1 MALFDQ
7 DVNKPSRTQQN
18 AFLRAL
24 GETARREPW
33 KRTLL
38 QLAWTAGPVTYLAL
52 QGGYVI
58 GYGQSAPPNLFIYF
72 AFYTVIAGAASVVLR
87 IIYNATRGERVNELQ
102 EKVDLVLDRLPDLIM
117 HIRDHQLS
125 RYTGEDRLHLAAKF
139 LLENTDATEGTV
151 HYAVY
156 ALTGDRKLAETAERI
171 DILRKNGLASL
182 VADEFN
188 AIHERVSK
196 QAEKLK
202 TASAGL
208 SDILLQRFKGDPPST
223 KRGRPRSRGFIN
235 RVLASLEEEN
245 LNLIS
250 LTDIEEMLTL
260 AFEFVA
266 GRRFKI
272 FSIRYYGTTK
282 FTESSGRVE
291 NARRGYRSATYKRNS
306 IIRLI
311 ADTLSVTDYGDALP
325 AANPALPEIQ
335 HLYEESVE
343 AFDRLYASVKRKR
356 NPVEIA
362 IYRKVFGLFRILE
375 QAERRVRQQRKNLE
389 RTLEK
394 FWEIRAHYASEYP
407 LNINKTGSRFK
418 GSVRL
423 CEREI
428 ELPLDRRLAF
438 TESFFN
444 LFNEVWWI
452 SPRPGVMRNLES
464 YRKSE
469 RQIARLKKV
478 AQEIARLL
486 DREINLA
493 GFQIQQSIESS
504 RAPNLL
510 ALDTNLTTKTRIAWA
525 LSLVQD
531 IRHDDRPLLYR
542 MLRVLVDYHGV
553 SLTEETIETLTD
565 EYGLDRSV
573 LEAMHPEPENVEA
586 QELLFAPVFSVRP
599 LDKKYSELMDVL
611 R

>member
-1 MALFDQ
+1 MALI
-7 DVNKPSRTQQN
+7 NRNGGKTSRAQQN

-33 KRTLL
+33 RRTIL

-72 AFYTVIAGAASVVLR
+72 AFYTVIAGAASVILR

-102 EKVDLVLDRLPDLIM
+102 EKVNLVLDRLPDLIM

-125 RYTGEDRLHLAAKF
+125 RYTDEDRLHLAAKF
-139 LLENTDATEGTV
+139 LLENTDATERAV
-151 HYAVY
+151 KYAVN

-182 VADEFN
+182 VTEEFH
-188 AIHERVSK
+188 AVQERVNRH
-196 QAEKLK
+196 AEKLK
-202 TASAGL
+202 ASSAAL
-208 SDILLQRFKGDPPST
+208 ADLLLQRFKGDPPST
-223 KRGRPRSRGFIN
+223 KRGRTRARGFIN
-235 RVLASLEEEN
+235 RILTSIEEDN

-250 LTDIEEMLTL
+250 LNDIEEMLTL
-260 AFEFVA
+260 GFEFVA
-266 GRRFKI
+266 GRKFKV

-291 NARRGYRSATYKRNS
+291 QARRGYRSAAYKRNS
-306 IIRLI
+306 IIRQI
-311 ADTLSVTDYGDALP
+311 GDILSYTDYGDTLP
-325 AANPALPEIQ
+325 TMNAVIPEIND
-335 HLYEESVE
+335 LYEEALKV
-343 AFDRLYASVKRKR
+343 FDRLYTAVKRKR
-356 NPVEIA
+356 DPVEIA
-362 IYRKVFGLFRILE
+362 VYRKVFELFKILE
-375 QAERRVRQQRKNLE
+375 HAERRVVQQRKNLD
-389 RTLEK
+389 RTLER
-394 FWEIRAHYASEYP
+394 FREIRAKYASEYP
-407 LNINKTGSRFK
+407 LSINKRGSRFK

-423 CEREI
+423 GEREI
-428 ELPLDRRLAF
+428 ELPLDRRLTF
-438 TESFFN
+438 TDSFFH
-444 LFNEVWWI
+444 LFDEVWW
-452 SPRPGVMRNLES
+452 SSTKPGVMQSLEN
-464 YRKSE
+464 YRRSE

-493 GFQIQQSIESS
+493 SFQIQQSIESS

-510 ALDTNLTTKTRIAWA
+510 ALDTNLTTKTKIAWA

-531 IRHDDRPLLYR
+531 IRQDDRPLLYR
-542 MLRVLVDYHGV
+542 LLRVLVDYHGV
-553 SLTEETIETLTD
+553 SLTGESIDTLTE

-573 LEAMHPEPENVEA
+573 LESMHPEPENVEA
-586 QELLFAPVFSVRP
+586 QDLLFTPVFSTRP
-599 LDKKYSELMDVL
+599 LDSKYAEIANTI